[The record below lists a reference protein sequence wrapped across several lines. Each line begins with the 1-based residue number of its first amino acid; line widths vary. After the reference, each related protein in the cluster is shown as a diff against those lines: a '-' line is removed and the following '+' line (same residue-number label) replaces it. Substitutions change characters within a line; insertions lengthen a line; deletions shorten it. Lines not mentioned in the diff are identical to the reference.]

1 MVLIK
6 RKGIKLLGL
15 SQYHII
21 YYRNIF
27 LVILY
32 VAAGIYADLTLVCA
46 IVADASQIINIC
58 YTLVDLRS
66 GRISF
71 PPILIGI
78 VLYVVRLLVGIESR
92 IQTITTT
99 FALVVTVLQLLC
111 FLYRLFVPVLAV
123 QPSSQGFVD
132 LETGF
137 LEGVPLH
144 DFLWH
149 EIVDVRPGAQRAG
162 DLGKEFPPYELE
174 VAKSAPCYMA
184 QEQKPMLK
192 RTKTN

>member
-1 MVLIK
+1 M
-6 RKGIKLLGL
+6 
-15 SQYHII
+15 

-46 IVADASQIINIC
+46 IVADASQIINFC

-71 PPILIGI
+71 PPILIGL
-78 VLYVVRLLVGIESR
+78 VLYVARLLVGIESR

-111 FLYRLFVPVLAV
+111 FLYRLFVPVLAR
-123 QPSSQGFVD
+123 QPSSRGFVD

-137 LEGVPLH
+137 LAGVPLN

-149 EIVDVRPGAQRAG
+149 EPVDVRPGAQRAG
-162 DLGKEFPPYELE
+162 DLGKEFPPHELE
-174 VAKSAPCYMA
+174 VAKSVPCDMA
-184 QEQKPMLK
+184 QEWMPMLR